1 MSRRRRRSAQFLAPA
16 LAALALAACGSAS
29 PPTQQLRLSVTQ
41 ACAAAN
47 AQAQRIATPTGPA
60 GGVTFLQRGVAVF
73 TPELRQLRGLRAPSE
88 LASTYSTAMNA
99 FARKLSAL
107 NAAITG
113 INKGADPLDTLRTL
127 QRRLSPIESRED
139 AAWHALG
146 VPACLNR

>member
-1 MSRRRRRSAQFLAPA
+1 M
-16 LAALALAACGSAS
+16 
-29 PPTQQLRLSVTQ
+29 
-41 ACAAAN
+41 
-47 AQAQRIATPTGPA
+47 
-60 GGVTFLQRGVAVF
+60 TFLQRGVAVF

-99 FARKLSAL
+99 LARKLTAV

-127 QRRLSPIESRED
+127 ERRLSPIESRED